1 MKNCLKLLL
10 TMKYKQWEKLIFF
23 LQNAYFECFLLSKEF
38 SDLLYQ
44 SNLIAGIICNIF
56 DLVYRP
62 KNKKRSKSR

>member
-1 MKNCLKLLL
+1 MGK
-10 TMKYKQWEKLIFF
+10 IDFF